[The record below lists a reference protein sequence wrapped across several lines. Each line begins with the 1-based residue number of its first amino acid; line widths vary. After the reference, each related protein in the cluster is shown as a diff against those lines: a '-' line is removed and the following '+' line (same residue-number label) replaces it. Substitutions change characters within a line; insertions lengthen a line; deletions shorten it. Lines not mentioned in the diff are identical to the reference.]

1 MAFEVAKALQAPLDV
16 LMVRKHG
23 VPFQPELAFAA
34 IGEDDVRV
42 LNDLVV
48 CQAHLDGDA
57 MDTIAGKQ
65 RIEPRR
71 RAVRFRRGHHRISLR
86 GESR

>member
-1 MAFEVAKALQAPLDV
+1 M
-16 LMVRKHG
+16 
-23 VPFQPELAFAA
+23 PFQPELAFAA

-57 MDTIAGKQ
+57 MDTI
-65 RIEPRR
+65 E
-71 RAVRFRRGHHRISLR
+71 
-86 GESR
+86 GEQQMNCAAARNGIVTLKTATGVLG